1 MTSTMAFIYAAVQL
15 LGLITAVFALLATRT
30 SQGTIAWVVT
40 LIAFPWL
47 GVPAYLIFGRTRFN
61 GYISARAEDEKDFRD
76 KLGIAWHDISPYLSP
91 QPQEHH
97 NLKAFET
104 LAKLPFTQANHATL
118 LINGDDTFEDI
129 FTGLQNADEY
139 ILIQFYIIRDDELGM
154 KLQHHLI
161 DAVNRGVRVYL
172 LYDEIGSY
180 SLSDDYLDDLAEA
193 GVLVYSFH
201 SSRTIHNRYQL
212 NFRNHRKIVVVDGQT
227 AWLGGHNV
235 GNEYLGK
242 DPDFPFWRDTHIR
255 LEGPAAL
262 AAQLS
267 FIEDWHWV
275 TEDTPTLKWTPKV
288 PADPRK
294 RILILPSGP
303 SDPFETASLMMQHAM
318 HIAQK
323 RIWIASP
330 YFVPD
335 EGVLQALRLAAI
347 RGVDVRILIPEK
359 ADNWLIYLSAFSFVA
374 GILRAGVKVMRY
386 QKGFL
391 HQKVFLVDDYL
402 SAVGTANMDNRS
414 FRLNF
419 EITALVDDEQFAKQI
434 EDMLLDD
441 FSHSN
446 DMFIDEIE
454 AKPLWFKILSRAAY
468 LSAPIQ

>member
-1 MTSTMAFIYAAVQL
+1 MITMATIYAVVQL
-15 LGLITAVFALLATRT
+15 IGLVTSIFALLSTRT

-61 GYISARAEDEKDFRD
+61 GYVSARVEDEKDFRA
-76 KLGIAWHDISPYLSP
+76 KLGVVRQDIIPFLSP
-91 QPQEHH
+91 QPQQHE
-97 NLKAFET
+97 NLKAFEV
-104 LAKLPFTQANHATL
+104 LAKLPFTQANQATL
-118 LINGDDTFEDI
+118 LINGQDTFESI
-129 FTGLQNADEY
+129 FSGISTAEEY
-139 ILIQFYIIRDDELGM
+139 ILIQFYIINDDELGM
-154 KLQHHLI
+154 KLWTCLT
-161 DAVNRGVRVYL
+161 DAVKRGVRVYL

-180 SLSDDYLDDLAEA
+180 SLSENYLDSLAEA
-193 GVLVYSFH
+193 GVMVHSFH
-201 SSRTIHNRYQL
+201 SSRSTHNRYQL
-212 NFRNHRKIVVVDGQT
+212 NFRNHRKIVVVDGKT
-227 AWLGGHNV
+227 AWIGGHNV
-235 GNEYLGK
+235 GNEYIGN
-242 DPDFPFWRDTHIR
+242 DPDFPFWRDTHLK
-255 LEGPAAL
+255 LEGPAVL
-262 AAQLS
+262 ATQLS
-267 FIEDWHWV
+267 FVEDWHWV
-275 TEDTPTLKWTPKV
+275 TERTPTLVWSPTIPQQ
-288 PADPRK
+288 PTQ

-318 HIAQK
+318 HVAQK

-359 ADNWLIYLSAFSFVA
+359 TDNWLIYLSAFSFVS
-374 GILRAGVKVMRY
+374 GILKAGVKVMRY

-402 SAVGTANMDNRS
+402 SAVGTVNMDNRS

-419 EITALVDDEQFAKQI
+419 EITALIDDEQFASDV
-434 EDMLLDD
+434 EAMLLDD
-441 FSHSN
+441 FAHSN
-446 DMFIDEIE
+446 NMLIHEIE

>member
-1 MTSTMAFIYAAVQL
+1 MTTMAIIYAAVQL
-15 LGLITAVFALLATRT
+15 LGIITSIFALLSTRT

-61 GYISARAEDEKDFRD
+61 GYVSARAEDEKDFRE
-76 KLGIAWHDISPYLSP
+76 KLGVAWQDITPFLSP
-91 QPQEHH
+91 QPQKHDS
-97 NLKAFET
+97 LKAFEV
-104 LAKLPFTQANHATL
+104 LAKLPFTQANDATL
-118 LINGDDTFEDI
+118 LLNGHDTFDNI
-129 FTGLQNADEY
+129 FSELKTAKEY
-139 ILIQFYIIRDDELGM
+139 VLIQFYIIRDDDLGM
-154 KLQHHLI
+154 KLWNNLV

-180 SLSDDYLDDLAEA
+180 SLSDSYLDGLAEA
-193 GVLVYSFH
+193 GVMVYSFH
-201 SSRTIHNRYQL
+201 SARTIHNRYQL
-212 NFRNHRKIVVVDGQT
+212 NFRNHRKIVVVDGNT
-227 AWLGGHNV
+227 AWIGGHNV
-235 GNEYLGK
+235 GDEYLGN
-242 DPDFPFWRDTHIR
+242 DPDYPVWRDTHIR
-255 LEGPAAL
+255 LDGPAAL
-262 AAQLS
+262 GAQLS
-267 FIEDWHWV
+267 FVEDWHWV
-275 TEDTPTLKWTPKV
+275 TEDTPMLNWSPKI
-288 PADPRK
+288 PENPKK
-294 RILILPSGP
+294 RVLILPSGP

-318 HIAQK
+318 HVAQK

-359 ADNWLIYLSAFSFVA
+359 ADNWLIYFSAFSFVI
-374 GILRAGVKVMRY
+374 GILKAGVKVMRY

-419 EITALVDDEQFAKQI
+419 EITALVDDEQFANQV
-434 EDMLLDD
+434 EEMFLND
-441 FSHSN
+441 FEQSN
-446 DMFIDEIE
+446 DMLIEEIE

>member
-1 MTSTMAFIYAAVQL
+1 MITMATIYAAVQL
-15 LGLITAVFALLATRT
+15 LGLITSIFALLSTRT
-30 SQGTIAWVVT
+30 SQGTVAWVVT

-61 GYISARAEDEKDFRD
+61 GYVSARVEDERDFRK
-76 KLGIAWHDISPYLSP
+76 KLGVVKQDITPYLSP
-91 QPQEHH
+91 QPQLHE
-97 NLKAFET
+97 NLKAFEV

-118 LINGDDTFEDI
+118 LINGKDTFEDI
-129 FTGLQNADEY
+129 FSGIDGAEDY
-139 ILIQFYIIRDDELGM
+139 ILIQFYIIHDDELGM
-154 KLQHHLI
+154 KLWTALT
-161 DAVNRGVRVYL
+161 DAVERGVRVYL

-180 SLSDDYLDDLAEA
+180 SLSESYLDGLAEA

-201 SSRTIHNRYQL
+201 SSRSNHNRYQL
-212 NFRNHRKIVVVDGQT
+212 NFRNHRKIVVVDGKT
-227 AWLGGHNV
+227 AWIGGHNV
-235 GNEYLGK
+235 GNEYIGG
-242 DPDFPFWRDTHIR
+242 DPDFPFWRDTHLR

-262 AAQLS
+262 GAQLS

-275 TEDTPTLKWTPKV
+275 TDDTPTLNWSPLIPEQCTQ
-288 PADPRK
+288 

-303 SDPFETASLMMQHAM
+303 SDPFETASLMMQQAM
-318 HIAQK
+318 HVAQK

-359 ADNWLIYLSAFSFVA
+359 TDNWLIYFSAFSFVS

-419 EITALVDDEQFAKQI
+419 EITALVDDEEFAK
-434 EDMLLDD
+434 EVETMLLDD
-441 FSHSN
+441 FAHSN
-446 DMFIDEIE
+446 EMLIHEIE
-454 AKPLWFKILSRAAY
+454 AKPLWFRILSRAAY

>member
-1 MTSTMAFIYAAVQL
+1 MSTMPIIYAAVQL
-15 LGLITAVFALLATRT
+15 LGLITSIFALLSTRT

-47 GVPAYLIFGRTRFN
+47 GVPAYMIFGRTRFN
-61 GYISARAEDEKDFRD
+61 GYVSARVEDEKDFRE
-76 KLGIAWHDISPYLSP
+76 KLGVVRQDIIPFLSP
-91 QPQEHH
+91 QPQRHE
-97 NLKAFET
+97 NLKAFEV
-104 LAKLPFTQANHATL
+104 LAKLPFTQANQATL
-118 LINGDDTFEDI
+118 LINGKDTFDNI
-129 FTGLQNADEY
+129 FAGIHNAKDY
-139 ILIQFYIIRDDELGM
+139 ILVQFYIIHDDDLGM
-154 KLQHHLI
+154 KLWNCLTE
-161 DAVNRGVRVYL
+161 AVARGTRVYL

-180 SLSDDYLDDLAEA
+180 SLGEHYLDSLAEA
-193 GVLVYSFH
+193 GVMVHSFH
-201 SSRTIHNRYQL
+201 SSRSTHNRYQL
-212 NFRNHRKIVVVDGQT
+212 NFRNHRKIVIVDGMT
-227 AWLGGHNV
+227 AWVGGHNIGDEYV
-235 GNEYLGK
+235 GN
-242 DPDFPFWRDTHIR
+242 DPDYPFWRDTHLR
-255 LEGPAAL
+255 LDGPAVL
-262 AAQLS
+262 GVQLS
-267 FIEDWHWV
+267 FVEDWHWV
-275 TEDTPTLKWTPKV
+275 TENTPSLNWSPTI
-288 PADPRK
+288 PRQAIQ
-294 RILILPSGP
+294 RVLILASGP

-359 ADNWLIYLSAFSFVA
+359 TDNWLIYLSAFSFVS

-419 EITALVDDEQFAKQI
+419 EITALIDDKKFAD
-434 EDMLLDD
+434 EVEAMLLDD
-441 FSHSN
+441 FAHSN
-446 DMFIDEIE
+446 EMLINEIE